1 MMIIPEDAA
10 PFGSVDVA
18 DLSVLERARLACRTA
33 KLLNPDDDTPPT
45 EEDKALARE
54 AFEIVTTTE
63 NKPHVNI
70 GALANYPNASLRHL
84 DTMLSEYDHELIN
97 SAVRIREFAKNRL
110 LLEADNPDG
119 KVRIRALELLGKIKD
134 VGLFTDR
141 IEITHK
147 TKTDEEV
154 ATELY
159 NKLEKFMG
167 TAQVVSDDE
176 STGIAPQLPVVNEV
190 QQERQLYGLLN
201 QLEA

>member
-1 MMIIPEDAA
+1 MMIIPEDDV
-10 PFGSVDVA
+10 PFGSVDIT
-18 DLSVLERARLACRTA
+18 DLSVLERARLACNTA
-33 KLLNPDDDTPPT
+33 KILHPEDGTPPT

-54 AFEIVTTTE
+54 AFQTVTTIE
-63 NKPHVNI
+63 NKSHVNI
-70 GALANYPNASLRHL
+70 GALASYPNASLRHL
-84 DTMLSEYDHELIN
+84 DKMLSEYDHELIN
-97 SAVRIREFAKNRL
+97 SAVRIREFTKNRL

-119 KVRIRALELLGKIKD
+119 KIRIRALELLGKIKD

-147 TKTDEEV
+147 AKTDEEL

-167 TAQVVSDDE
+167 TAQVVPDDE
-176 STGIAPQLPVVNEV
+176 STEGTPQLPEAEEV
-190 QQERQLYGLLN
+190 QKERQLYGLLN

>member
-18 DLSVLERARLACRTA
+18 DLSVLERARLACHTA

-54 AFEIVTTTE
+54 AFETVTTIK
-63 NKPHVNI
+63 NKSHVNI

-84 DTMLSEYDHELIN
+84 DAMLSEYDHELIN
-97 SAVRIREFAKNRL
+97 SAMRIREFTKNRL

-119 KVRIRALELLGKIKD
+119 KIRIRALELLGKIKD

-147 TKTDEEV
+147 AKTDEEL

-167 TAQVVSDDE
+167 TAQVISDVE
-176 STGIAPQLPVVNEV
+176 PITEALQLSVEPEV
-190 QQERQLYGLLN
+190 QKERQLYGLLN